1 MANEFIARNGLIALK
16 NTTITGSLN
25 VTAGITESLSG
36 TSSFASTSSFV
47 NPLRQTAI
55 ITGSVIIKG
64 VGSTSSTTSLS
75 VGNSISQNTITVNDD
90 GNVGIATNSPNSA
103 LHVRTSFQV
112 DNAGNPGVAPATTP
126 GGSISNYYGSGGTD
140 FLSEPTVWLKINVN
154 GTDYV
159 FPGY

>member
-16 NTTITGSLN
+16 NTTITGSLT
-25 VTAGITESLSG
+25 VTAGIIGSLSG
-36 TSSFASTSSFV
+36 TASTSSFV
-47 NPLRQTAI
+47 NTLNQTVI
-55 ITGSVIIKG
+55 ITGSVIIQG

-75 VGNSISQNTITVNDD
+75 VGNSISQNAITVNDD
-90 GNVGIATNSPNSA
+90 GKVGIATNSPNSA

-112 DNAGNPGVAPATTP
+112 DNAGHPGVAPATTP
-126 GGSISNYYGSGGTD
+126 GGSISNFYGSGGND